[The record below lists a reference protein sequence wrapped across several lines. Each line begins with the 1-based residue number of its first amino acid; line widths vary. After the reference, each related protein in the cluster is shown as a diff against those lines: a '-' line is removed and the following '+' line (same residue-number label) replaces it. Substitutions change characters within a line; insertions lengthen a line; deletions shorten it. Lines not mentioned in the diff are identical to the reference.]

1 MRLTTWI
8 SSMRRN
14 NVGDM
19 TIREQLSKAKEDICE
34 KYCKYRTKLKGEDLN
49 EVCRDCPVRKI

>member
-19 TIREQLSKAKEDICE
+19 TIREQLSKIKEDICE
-34 KYCKYRTKLKGEDLN
+34 KYCKYRAKLKGKDLN

>member
-1 MRLTTWI
+1 
-8 SSMRRN
+8 MRRN

-19 TIREQLSKAKEDICE
+19 TIREQLSKVKEDIC
-34 KYCKYRTKLKGEDLN
+34 KDYCRFKRRLKGEDLN

>member
-1 MRLTTWI
+1 MRSTTWI
-8 SSMRRN
+8 RSMRRN

-19 TIREQLSKAKEDICE
+19 TIREQLSKAKEDIC
-34 KYCKYRTKLKGEDLN
+34 KDYCRFKRRLKGEDLN